1 MTPVK
6 TKTAKSATSDKPK
19 ASKKKLAFDEPANNN
34 NNGDPL
40 EEEHGDDWHLNDR
53 EHQVYLSK
61 YVPPNNIRP
70 VLKVN
75 RFMEYV

>member
-6 TKTAKSATSDKPK
+6 AKTTKATTSDKSK
-19 ASKKKLAFDEPANNN
+19 SKKKLAFDENMNN

-40 EEEHGDDWHLNDR
+40 EEEHGDDWYLNDR
-53 EHQVYLSK
+53 EQQVYLSK

-70 VLKVN
+70 VLKIN
-75 RFMEYV
+75 RFME